1 LLILNMKRNVILA
14 VLIVL
19 AAAAALYG
27 RWASR
32 PVAEVYVAQRGTAI
46 SAVYGTVKVVASMTI
61 NVRARNSGII
71 HFADFLATNDN
82 VGVEVKQGDLL
93 ATITNE
99 DLDREIAK
107 AETDLDAAEE
117 RQRLGPPT
125 QPQLN
130 TQEALLGRLEKLAE
144 MQNVPPTDLERT
156 RNDVQTL
163 RERVRNEQVE
173 LGRQVTIYRE
183 QAGVLQDR
191 KAHCLITSP
200 LDGYVSAI
208 NCMNGEF
215 ISDGSTPFAVATKS
229 TFLEGQINEEDVGL
243 VAPNMKAAA
252 RLYSYANQDFT
263 ATVSQ
268 ILPTAN
274 NQRYTVTLTL
284 DNTPTNLMTGMTGE
298 MNIIAGKH
306 ENVLIIP
313 SRAVLA
319 DRVFVVKDNVVKPRA
334 VKVGFRNLERAE
346 IIEGLTEGEQVVVAD
361 QDLFKPGQR
370 VRAVTIN
377 M

>member
-1 LLILNMKRNVILA
+1 MKRNVILA
-14 VLIVL
+14 VFIVV
-19 AAAAALYG
+19 AAAATLYG

-46 SAVYGTVKVVASMTI
+46 SAVYGTVKVLASMTI
-61 NVRARNSGII
+61 NVHARSNGII
-71 HFADFLATNDN
+71 HFTDYVLTNN
-82 VGVEVKQGDLL
+82 TVGLTVKQGDLL
-93 ATITNE
+93 ATIVNE
-99 DLDREIAK
+99 DLSREIAK
-107 AETDLDAAEE
+107 AETYLDVAQQ
-117 RQRLGPPT
+117 RQRLGPPSL
-125 QPQLN
+125 PLLN

-156 RNDVQTL
+156 RNDVKTL
-163 RERVRNEQVE
+163 RERVRNEQLE
-173 LGRQVTIYRE
+173 LDREVTIDSE

-200 LDGYVSAI
+200 MDGYLSAV

-215 ISDGSTPFAVATKS
+215 ISDGSTPFAVATQS
-229 TFLEGQINEEDVGL
+229 MYLEGQINEEDVGL
-243 VAPNMKAAA
+243 VAPNMKAAV

-274 NQRYTVTLTL
+274 NQRYTINLVL
-284 DNTPTNLMTGMTGE
+284 DSTPTNLMTGMTGE
-298 MNIIAGKH
+298 MNVIAGKH

-319 DRVFVVKDNVVKPRA
+319 DHVFVVKDDVVKPRA

-346 IIEGLTEGEQVVVAD
+346 ILDGLKEGEMVVVAD

>member
-1 LLILNMKRNVILA
+1 MKKTVILTA
-14 VLIVL
+14 LIISAT
-19 AAAAALYG
+19 AAILYG
-27 RWASR
+27 LWATR

-46 SAVYGTVKVVASMTI
+46 SAVYGTVKIVASMTV
-61 NVRARNSGII
+61 NTRARSSGTI
-71 HFADFLATNDN
+71 HFSDRVAADAV
-82 VGVEVKQGDLL
+82 VGLEVKQGDLL
-93 ATITNE
+93 GTIVNE
-99 DLDREIAK
+99 DLDREIAN
-107 AETDLDAAEE
+107 AETDLKAAEE
-117 RQRLGPPT
+117 RLRLGPPS

-130 TQEALLGRLEKLAE
+130 TQAALLTRMEKLAQ
-144 MQNVPPTDLERT
+144 MQSVPATDLERT
-156 RNDVQTL
+156 RNEVQTL
-163 RERVRNEQVE
+163 RERVRAEQVE
-173 LGRQVTIYRE
+173 LDRIVTILRQ

-191 KAHCLITSP
+191 KARCFITSP
-200 LDGYVSAI
+200 LDGYLNTI
-208 NCMNGEF
+208 NCVNGEF
-215 ISDGSTPFAVATKS
+215 ISENSTPFAVATHS
-229 TFLEGQINEEDVGL
+229 TYLEGQINEEDVGQ
-243 VAPNMKAAA
+243 VTPNMKAAV

-274 NQRYTVTLTL
+274 NQRYTITLTL
-284 DNTPTNLMTGMTGE
+284 DDAPPNLMSGMTGE
-298 MNIIAGKH
+298 MNIIAGKREH
-306 ENVLIIP
+306 ALIIP

-346 IIEGLTEGEQVVVAD
+346 ILDGLRDGEQVVVAD

>member
-1 LLILNMKRNVILA
+1 MKKNLIL
-14 VLIVL
+14 
-19 AAAAALYG
+19 AALVVSATVAMLYG
-27 RWASR
+27 GWASR

-46 SAVYGTVKVVASMTI
+46 SAVYGTVKVVASLTI
-61 NVRARNSGII
+61 NIHARNSGIV
-71 HFADFLATNDN
+71 HFADFVATNSTS
-82 VGVEVKQGDLL
+82 GLEVKQGDLL

-107 AETDLDAAEE
+107 AETELNAAEE
-117 RQRLGPPT
+117 RQRLGPPSL
-125 QPQLN
+125 PQLN
-130 TQEALLGRLEKLAE
+130 TQEALLARLEKLTE
-144 MQNVPPTDLERT
+144 MQDVPPTDLERT

-173 LGRQVTIYRE
+173 LGRQVTFLGE
-183 QAGVLQDR
+183 QAGMLQDR

-200 LDGYVSAI
+200 LDGYLSAI
-208 NCMNGEF
+208 NCVNGEF

-229 TFLEGQINEEDVGL
+229 TYLEGQINEEDVGL
-243 VAPNMKAAA
+243 VAPNMKATV

-274 NQRYTVTLTL
+274 NQRYTITLTL
-284 DNTPTNLMTGMTGE
+284 DNAPPNLMTGMTGE
-298 MNIIAGKH
+298 MNIIAGKR
-306 ENVLIIP
+306 ENALIIP
-313 SRAVLA
+313 SRAVLG

-346 IIEGLTEGEQVVVAD
+346 ILEGLKEGEQVVVAD